1 MTCLVFR
8 LGQVE
13 VWWCVYPLC
22 ALVNHHTRLVGIRI
36 KPFFGSCSTV
46 LEIFMRIELLVDEVF
61 SDVLVIASQVN
72 LLFFDGL
79 VKILFSIAFRLALCR
94 YTATKVC

>member
-13 VWWCVYPLC
+13 VWWCVDPLF
-22 ALVNHHTRLVGIRI
+22 ALVNHHTRLVGISI

-46 LEIFMRIELLVDEVF
+46 LEIVMRIELLVDEVF
-61 SDVLVIASQVN
+61 GDVLVITSQIN
-72 LLFFDGL
+72 LLLFDGL
-79 VKILFSIAFRLALCR
+79 VKILFSIAFRLALGG
-94 YTATKVC
+94 YTATKMC